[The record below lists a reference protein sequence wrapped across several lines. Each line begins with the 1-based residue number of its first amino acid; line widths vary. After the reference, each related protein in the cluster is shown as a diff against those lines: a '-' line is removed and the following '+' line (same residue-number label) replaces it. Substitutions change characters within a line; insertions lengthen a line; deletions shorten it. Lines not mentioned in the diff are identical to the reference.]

1 MENAREM
8 KYRKKPVEI
17 EAIQWLGDNTEEVIT
32 FCEGKAHYIPRSCY
46 LEIDTLEGQMR
57 AVPGNFIVRGVKGEY
72 YPCRGDI
79 FEETYERV
87 DE

>member
-1 MENAREM
+1 M

-17 EAIQWLGDNTEEVIT
+17 EAIQWLGNNIEEVIE
-32 FCEGKAHYIPRSCY
+32 FCEGQAHYTCC
-46 LEIDTLEGQMR
+46 LEIDTLEGKMR

-79 FEETYERV
+79 FEETYEAI
-87 DE
+87 EEQN

>member
-1 MENAREM
+1 M
-8 KYRKKPVEI
+8 KYRKKPVGI
-17 EAIQWLGDNTEEVIT
+17 EAIQWLGDNTEEVID

-87 DE
+87 EE